1 MVYSTFRLCKINI
14 KSVTEMRNIIRMVG
28 IGVAALCMVTPTVQA
43 QVKLNA
49 NNIDEVIGEMTL
61 EEKVHM
67 VIGCGMSMGDGAK
80 FPGTAGRTY
89 DIPRLGIPSVYLA
102 DGPHRLAMSV
112 KRDFDS
118 RFYYA
123 TEFPSGTTV
132 AATFD
137 PNAAYQVGA
146 ALGEEVKDYG
156 MDVLLAPGANLMRNA
171 LCGRNHEYYSE
182 DPVVTGKMAAG
193 YIKGVQSQGVGTCL
207 KHFAVNNQETNRN
220 NNDSRVAQRPL
231 RELYLK
237 GFEIA
242 VKESQPWSIMTSYNK
257 VNGKYTCEDIDL
269 TENILRDEWGFKGV
283 VMSDWNAGTDAVTS
297 MKAGNDMLQ
306 PGQERQYKAILEA
319 VQNGTLDEAI
329 LNRNVKRIL
338 ELVVKCHT
346 FENYK
351 YANETDLKAH
361 AIIDRTIGAEGIV
374 LLDNRS
380 VLPLT
385 ANVKTI
391 ALYGTTSYDMVPAG
405 MGFGSTGV
413 GYYCVSLVEGMRN
426 AGYTVDADLIKKYKK
441 HLFDEQKRLYPNGKP
456 PFSLTPL
463 KRAEE
468 FVPTSDEL
476 SVQVKNNDVAIIT
489 LGRTSGEASDR
500 RVEEFYLKEN
510 ESALIKQVAEA
521 YHAAGKKVI
530 VILNI
535 CSPVET
541 ASWKNMVDAVIC
553 AFQPGQ
559 EVGNCVAD
567 VLTGKVNPSGHLPMT
582 FAIKYGDAP
591 SDSNFPYD
599 YEFKMPSFAMGSG
612 MNFESKEKEE
622 KPKEAVR
629 NVDFTDYEEGIYVG
643 YRYFETFD
651 KEVSYPFGHG
661 LSYTT
666 FSFEIVSSDING
678 DNCEMK
684 VAVKNTGN
692 CAGKESVQVYV
703 KAPAGGLEKPAKELK
718 AFAKTKLLQPGES
731 EVVTLSWKLMDM
743 ASLNEKSS
751 SWELPKGTYQWMVG
765 ASSADVRCTVIQ
777 KVSKAQKVKVHNAM
791 IPPYKIAQ
799 HDMVKR

>member
-1 MVYSTFRLCKINI
+1 
-14 KSVTEMRNIIRMVG
+14 MRNIIRMVG

-380 VLPLT
+380 ALPLT

-426 AGYTVDADLIKKYKK
+426 VGYTVDAGLIKKYKK

-476 SVQVKNNDVAIIT
+476 SAQVKNNDVAIIT

-666 FSFEIVSSDING
+666 FCFEIVSSDING

>member
-1 MVYSTFRLCKINI
+1 
-14 KSVTEMRNIIRMVG
+14 MRNIIRMVG

>member
-1 MVYSTFRLCKINI
+1 
-14 KSVTEMRNIIRMVG
+14 MRNVIRMVG
-28 IGVAALCMVTPTVQA
+28 VGIAALCMVTSTVQG

-49 NNIDEVIGEMTL
+49 SNIDEVIGQMTL

-67 VIGCGMSMGDGAK
+67 VIGCGMSMGDDVK

-102 DGPHRLAMSV
+102 DGTHRLAMAV

-118 RFYYA
+118 HFYYA

-137 PNAAYQVGA
+137 PNAAFQVGA

-182 DPVVTGKMAAG
+182 DPVVTGKIAAG
-193 YIKGVQSQGVGTCL
+193 YINGVQSQGTGTCL

-269 TENILRDEWGFKGV
+269 TEYILRDEWGFKGM

-306 PGQERQYKAILEA
+306 PGQDRQYKAILEA
-319 VQNGTLDEAI
+319 VQNATLDEAV

-338 ELVVKCHT
+338 EMVVKCHT
-346 FENYK
+346 FDNYK
-351 YANETDLKAH
+351 YANETNLKAH
-361 AIIDRTIGAEGIV
+361 AQVDRTIGAEGIV
-374 LLDNRS
+374 LLDNQS
-380 VLPLT
+380 ALPLA
-385 ANVKTI
+385 ANIKNV

-413 GYYCVSLVEGMRN
+413 GYYCVSMVEGMRN
-426 AGYTVDADLIKKYKK
+426 AGYTVDANLIKKYKK
-441 HLFDEQKRLYPNGKP
+441 HLADEQKRLYPKGRP

-468 FVPTSDEL
+468 FVPTAEEL
-476 SVQVKNNDVAIIT
+476 AAQVKSNDVAILT

-500 RVEEFYLKEN
+500 RVEEFYLKDN
-510 ESALIKQVAEA
+510 ETALIKQVAEA

-541 ASWKNMVDAVIC
+541 ASWKNTVDAVIC

-559 EVGNCVAD
+559 EVGNSVAD

-591 SDSNFPYD
+591 SDANFPYD

-612 MNFESKEKEE
+612 MNFESKEKKEE

-629 NVDFTDYEEGIYVG
+629 NVDYTNYEEGIYVG
-643 YRYFETFD
+643 YRYFDTFG

-666 FSFEIVSSDING
+666 FSFDVVSSGING
-678 DNCEMK
+678 DKCEMK
-684 VAVKNTGN
+684 VSVKNIGN
-692 CAGKESVQVYV
+692 CAGKESVQLYV

-731 EVVTLSWKLMDM
+731 EVVTLSWNLMDM
-743 ASLNEKSS
+743 ASFNEKSC
-751 SWELPKGTYQWMVG
+751 SWELAKGTYQWMVA
-765 ASSADVRCTVIQ
+765 ASSADVRCTVSQ
-777 KVSKAQKVKVHNAM
+777 KVAKAQKVKVHDAM
-791 IPPYKIAQ
+791 KPAYKVTQ
-799 HDMVKR
+799 LDMVKR

>member
-1 MVYSTFRLCKINI
+1 MVYSTFKLCKINI

-476 SVQVKNNDVAIIT
+476 SAQIKNNDVAIIT

>member
-28 IGVAALCMVTPTVQA
+28 IGVAALCMGTPTVQA

-146 ALGEEVKDYG
+146 ALGEEAKDYG

-476 SVQVKNNDVAIIT
+476 SAQVKNNDVAIIT

>member
-1 MVYSTFRLCKINI
+1 
-14 KSVTEMRNIIRMVG
+14 MRNIIRMVG

-476 SVQVKNNDVAIIT
+476 SAQVKNNDVAIIT

-622 KPKEAVR
+622 KLKEAVR

>member
-1 MVYSTFRLCKINI
+1 
-14 KSVTEMRNIIRMVG
+14 MRNIIRMVG

-380 VLPLT
+380 ALPLT

-441 HLFDEQKRLYPNGKP
+441 HLFDEQKRLYPNGRP

>member
-1 MVYSTFRLCKINI
+1 
-14 KSVTEMRNIIRMVG
+14 MRNVIRMVG
-28 IGVAALCMVTPTVQA
+28 VGIAALCMVTSTVQG

-49 NNIDEVIGEMTL
+49 SNIDEVIGQMTL

-67 VIGCGMSMGDGAK
+67 VIGCGMSMGDDVK

-89 DIPRLGIPSVYLA
+89 DIPRLDIPSVYLA
-102 DGPHRLAMSV
+102 DGPHRLAMAV

-118 RFYYA
+118 HFYYA

-137 PNAAYQVGA
+137 PNAAFQVGA

-156 MDVLLAPGANLMRNA
+156 MDVLLAPGANLMRNV

-182 DPVVTGKMAAG
+182 DPVVTGKIAAG
-193 YIKGVQSQGVGTCL
+193 YINGVQSQGTGTCL

-269 TENILRDEWGFKGV
+269 TEYILRDEWGFKGM

-306 PGQERQYKAILEA
+306 PGQDRQYKAILEA
-319 VQNGTLDEAI
+319 VQNGTLDEAV

-338 ELVVKCHT
+338 EMVVKCHT
-346 FENYK
+346 FDNYK
-351 YANETDLKAH
+351 YANETNLKAH
-361 AIIDRTIGAEGIV
+361 AQVDRTIGAEGIV
-374 LLDNRS
+374 LLDNQS
-380 VLPLT
+380 TLPLA
-385 ANVKTI
+385 ANIKNV

-413 GYYCVSLVEGMRN
+413 GYYCVSMVEGMRN
-426 AGYTVDADLIKKYKK
+426 AGYTVDANLIKKYKK
-441 HLFDEQKRLYPNGKP
+441 HLADEQKRLYPKGRP

-468 FVPTSDEL
+468 FVPTAEEL
-476 SVQVKNNDVAIIT
+476 AAQVKSNDVAILT

-500 RVEEFYLKEN
+500 RVEEFYLKDN
-510 ESALIKQVAEA
+510 ETALIKQVAEA

-541 ASWKNMVDAVIC
+541 ASWKNTVDAVIC

-559 EVGNCVAD
+559 EVGNSVAD

-582 FAIKYGDAP
+582 FAVKYGDAP
-591 SDSNFPYD
+591 SDANFPYD

-612 MNFESKEKEE
+612 MNFESKEKKEE

-629 NVDFTDYEEGIYVG
+629 NVDYTNYEEGIYVG
-643 YRYFETFD
+643 YRYFDTFS

-666 FSFEIVSSDING
+666 FSFDVVSSGING
-678 DNCEMK
+678 DKCEMK
-684 VAVKNTGN
+684 VSVKNTGN
-692 CAGKESVQVYV
+692 CAGKESVQLYV

-731 EVVTLSWKLMDM
+731 EVVTLSWNLMDM
-743 ASLNEKSS
+743 ASFNEKSC
-751 SWELPKGTYQWMVG
+751 SWELAKGTYQWMAA
-765 ASSADVRCTVIQ
+765 ASSADVRCTVSQ
-777 KVSKAQKVKVHNAM
+777 KVAKAQKVKVYDAM
-791 IPPYKIAQ
+791 KPAYKITQ
-799 HDMVKR
+799 LDMVKR

>member
-1 MVYSTFRLCKINI
+1 
-14 KSVTEMRNIIRMVG
+14 MRNVIRMVG
-28 IGVAALCMVTPTVQA
+28 VGIAALCMVTSTVQG

-49 NNIDEVIGEMTL
+49 SNIDEVIGQMTL

-67 VIGCGMSMGDGAK
+67 VIGCGMSMGDDVK

-102 DGPHRLAMSV
+102 DGPHRLAMAV

-118 RFYYA
+118 HFYYA

-137 PNAAYQVGA
+137 PNAAFQVGA

-182 DPVVTGKMAAG
+182 DPVVTGKIAAG
-193 YIKGVQSQGVGTCL
+193 YINGVQSQGTGTCL

-269 TENILRDEWGFKGV
+269 TEYILRDEWGFKGM

-306 PGQERQYKAILEA
+306 PGQDRQYKAILEA
-319 VQNGTLDEAI
+319 VQNGTLDEAV

-338 ELVVKCHT
+338 EMVVKCHT
-346 FENYK
+346 FDNYK
-351 YANETDLKAH
+351 YANETNLKAH
-361 AIIDRTIGAEGIV
+361 AQVDRTIGAEGIV
-374 LLDNRS
+374 LLDNQS
-380 VLPLT
+380 ALPLA
-385 ANVKTI
+385 ANIKNV

-413 GYYCVSLVEGMRN
+413 GYYCVSMVEGMRN
-426 AGYTVDADLIKKYKK
+426 AGYTVDANLIKKYKK
-441 HLFDEQKRLYPNGKP
+441 HLADEQKRLYPKGRP

-468 FVPTSDEL
+468 FVPTAEEL
-476 SVQVKNNDVAIIT
+476 AAQVKSNDVAILT

-500 RVEEFYLKEN
+500 RVEEFYLKDN
-510 ESALIKQVAEA
+510 ETALIKQVAEA

-535 CSPVET
+535 CSSVET
-541 ASWKNMVDAVIC
+541 ASWKNTVDAVIC

-559 EVGNCVAD
+559 EVGNSVAD

-582 FAIKYGDAP
+582 FAVKYGDAP
-591 SDSNFPYD
+591 SDANFPYD

-612 MNFESKEKEE
+612 MNFESKEKKEE

-629 NVDFTDYEEGIYVG
+629 NVDYTNYEEGIYVG
-643 YRYFETFD
+643 YRYFDTFG

-666 FSFEIVSSDING
+666 FSFDVVSSGING
-678 DNCEMK
+678 DKCEMK
-684 VAVKNTGN
+684 VSVKNTGN
-692 CAGKESVQVYV
+692 CAGKESVQLYV

-718 AFAKTKLLQPGES
+718 AFAKTRLLQPGES
-731 EVVTLSWKLMDM
+731 EVVTLSWNLMDM
-743 ASLNEKSS
+743 ASFNEKSC
-751 SWELPKGTYQWMVG
+751 SWELAKGTYQWMAA
-765 ASSADVRCTVIQ
+765 ASSADVRCTVSQ
-777 KVSKAQKVKVHNAM
+777 KVAKAQKVKVHDAM
-791 IPPYKIAQ
+791 KPAYKITQ
-799 HDMVKR
+799 LDMVKR

>member
-1 MVYSTFRLCKINI
+1 
-14 KSVTEMRNIIRMVG
+14 
-28 IGVAALCMVTPTVQA
+28 MVTPTVQA

-146 ALGEEVKDYG
+146 ALGEEAKDYG

-476 SVQVKNNDVAIIT
+476 SAQVKNNDVAIIT

>member
-1 MVYSTFRLCKINI
+1 
-14 KSVTEMRNIIRMVG
+14 MRNIIRMVG

-380 VLPLT
+380 ALPLT

-426 AGYTVDADLIKKYKK
+426 AGYTVDAGLIKKYKK

-476 SVQVKNNDVAIIT
+476 SAQVKNNDVAIIT

-666 FSFEIVSSDING
+666 FCFEIVSSDING

>member
-1 MVYSTFRLCKINI
+1 
-14 KSVTEMRNIIRMVG
+14 
-28 IGVAALCMVTPTVQA
+28 
-43 QVKLNA
+43 
-49 NNIDEVIGEMTL
+49 
-61 EEKVHM
+61 
-67 VIGCGMSMGDGAK
+67 
-80 FPGTAGRTY
+80 
-89 DIPRLGIPSVYLA
+89 
-102 DGPHRLAMSV
+102 
-112 KRDFDS
+112 
-118 RFYYA
+118 
-123 TEFPSGTTV
+123 
-132 AATFD
+132 
-137 PNAAYQVGA
+137 
-146 ALGEEVKDYG
+146 

-182 DPVVTGKMAAG
+182 DPVVTGKIAAG
-193 YIKGVQSQGVGTCL
+193 YINGVQSQGTGTCL

-269 TENILRDEWGFKGV
+269 TEYILRNEWGFKGM

-306 PGQERQYKAILEA
+306 PGQDRQYKAILEA
-319 VQNGTLDEAI
+319 VQNGTLDEAV

-338 ELVVKCHT
+338 EMVVKCHT
-346 FENYK
+346 FDNYK
-351 YANETDLKAH
+351 YANETNLKAH
-361 AIIDRTIGAEGIV
+361 AQVDRTIGAEGIV
-374 LLDNRS
+374 LLDNQS
-380 VLPLT
+380 ALPLA
-385 ANVKTI
+385 ANIKNV

-413 GYYCVSLVEGMRN
+413 GYYCVSMVEGMRN
-426 AGYTVDADLIKKYKK
+426 AGYTVDANLIKKYKK
-441 HLFDEQKRLYPNGKP
+441 HLADEQKRLYPKGRP

-468 FVPTSDEL
+468 FVPTAEEL
-476 SVQVKNNDVAIIT
+476 AAQVKSNDVAILT

-500 RVEEFYLKEN
+500 RVEEFYLKDN
-510 ESALIKQVAEA
+510 ETALIKQVAEA

-541 ASWKNMVDAVIC
+541 ASWKNTVDAVIC

-559 EVGNCVAD
+559 EVGNSVAD

-582 FAIKYGDAP
+582 FAVKYGDAP
-591 SDSNFPYD
+591 SDANFPYD

-612 MNFESKEKEE
+612 MNFESKEKKEE

-629 NVDFTDYEEGIYVG
+629 NVDYTNYEEGIYVG
-643 YRYFETFD
+643 YRYFDTFS

-666 FSFEIVSSDING
+666 FSFDVVSSGING
-678 DNCEMK
+678 DKCEMK
-684 VAVKNTGN
+684 VSVKNTGN
-692 CAGKESVQVYV
+692 CAGKESVQLYV

-731 EVVTLSWKLMDM
+731 EVVTLSWNLMDM
-743 ASLNEKSS
+743 ASFNEKSC
-751 SWELPKGTYQWMVG
+751 SWELAKGTYQWMAA
-765 ASSADVRCTVIQ
+765 ASSADVRCTVSQ
-777 KVSKAQKVKVHNAM
+777 KVAKAQKVKVHDAM
-791 IPPYKIAQ
+791 KPAYKITQ
-799 HDMVKR
+799 LDMVKR

>member
-1 MVYSTFRLCKINI
+1 
-14 KSVTEMRNIIRMVG
+14 MRNIIRMVG
-28 IGVAALCMVTPTVQA
+28 IGVAALCLVTPTVQA

-374 LLDNRS
+374 LLDNWS

-476 SVQVKNNDVAIIT
+476 SAQIKNNDVAIIT

>member
-346 FENYK
+346 FEDYK

-476 SVQVKNNDVAIIT
+476 SAQVKNNDVAIIT

-651 KEVSYPFGHG
+651 KEVSYPFGYG

-799 HDMVKR
+799 HDIVKR

>member
-1 MVYSTFRLCKINI
+1 
-14 KSVTEMRNIIRMVG
+14 MRNITRMVG
-28 IGVAALCMVTPTVQA
+28 IGIAALCMAVPAAQA
-43 QVKLNA
+43 QVKLNVG
-49 NNIDEVIGEMTL
+49 NIDEVIGQMTL

-102 DGPHRLAMSV
+102 DGPHRLAMAV

-118 RFYYA
+118 KFYYA

-137 PNAAYQVGA
+137 PQAAFLVGA

-156 MDVLLAPGANLMRNA
+156 MDVLLAPGANLMRNV

-182 DPVVTGKMAAG
+182 DPVVTGKIAAG
-193 YIKGVQSQGVGTCL
+193 YINGVQSQGIGTCL

-257 VNGKYTCEDIDL
+257 VNGKYTCEDVDL
-269 TENILRDEWGFKGV
+269 TENILRDEWGFKGM
-283 VMSDWNAGTDAVTS
+283 VMSDWNAGKDAVTS

-306 PGQERQYKAILEA
+306 PGQDRQFKAILEA
-319 VQNGTLDEAI
+319 VQNGTLDKAV
-329 LNRNVKRIL
+329 LDRNVKRVL
-338 ELVVKCHT
+338 ELVVKCRT
-346 FENYK
+346 FAGYE
-351 YANETDLKAH
+351 YANETGLKAH
-361 AIIDRTIGAEGIV
+361 AQIDRTIGAEGIV
-374 LLDNRS
+374 LLDNRN
-380 VLPLT
+380 VLPLC
-385 ANVKTI
+385 NVKNV

-405 MGFGSTGV
+405 MGFGSTGF
-413 GYYCVSLVEGMRN
+413 GYYTVSLVEGMRN

-441 HLFDEQKRLYPNGKP
+441 HLADEQKRLYPNGKP

-463 KRAEE
+463 KRADE
-468 FVPTSDEL
+468 FVPTAEEL
-476 SVQVKNNDVAIIT
+476 STQVKNNDVAILT

-510 ESALIKQVAEA
+510 EAALIKQVAEA
-521 YHAAGKKVI
+521 YHTAGKKVI
-530 VILNI
+530 VVLNI

-541 ASWKNMVDAVIC
+541 ASWKNIVDAVVC

-582 FAIKYGDAP
+582 FAVKYGDSP
-591 SDSNFPYD
+591 SDANFPYD

-612 MNFESKEKEE
+612 MNFESKKEEE
-622 KPKEAVR
+622 KPKAPER

-643 YRYFETFD
+643 YRYFDTFG

-666 FSFEIVSSDING
+666 FSFEVVSSAING
-678 DNCEMK
+678 EDCEMK
-684 VAVKNTGN
+684 VAVKNTGER
-692 CAGKESVQVYV
+692 AGKESVQLYV

-718 AFAKTKLLQPGES
+718 AFAKTKLLKPGET

-743 ASLNEKSS
+743 ASFNEKNS
-751 SWELPKGTYQWMVG
+751 SWELAKGTYQWM
-765 ASSADVRCTVIQ
+765 AATSSADVRCTVNQ
-777 KVSKAQKVKVHNAM
+777 KVSKAQKVKVHDAM
-791 IPPYKIAQ
+791 KPPYEISEL
-799 HDMVKR
+799 DMIKR

>member
-346 FENYK
+346 FEDYK

-476 SVQVKNNDVAIIT
+476 SAQVKNNDVAIIT

-651 KEVSYPFGHG
+651 KEVSYPFGYG